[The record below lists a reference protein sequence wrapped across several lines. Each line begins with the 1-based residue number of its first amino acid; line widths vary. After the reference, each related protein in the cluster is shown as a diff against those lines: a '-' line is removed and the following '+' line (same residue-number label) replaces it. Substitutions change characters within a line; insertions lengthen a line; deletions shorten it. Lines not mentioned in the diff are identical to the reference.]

1 MAGSA
6 REVTIAIVGC
16 GGMGNRHLR
25 GLAEYARH
33 VEGLPG
39 YPKFRVVAACD
50 PNDRNV
56 NLLADAAAQAFRS
69 RPRPFATVDALLEAF
84 PRLDA
89 VDITT
94 EPRLHATIA
103 TRFLDAGVHVLVEK
117 PMALTVSQCNAM
129 DRAAKRAGRVLCV
142 AENYRF
148 DPLVR
153 LTRALLDVGAI
164 GMPTLLLD
172 HSVGS
177 GGRIVITPWRHKR
190 LYGGTLLDVGV
201 HNVDLMAYYLGRIET
216 VNAKVALLD
225 KVRHGLR
232 SQGPTGP
239 GVAESPGA
247 IYAVTNANLAV
258 EDTVAPDV
266 EDTALATLELA
277 GGTLGHW
284 TLSHAGHG
292 ASFGHKAIY
301 GTGGSM
307 EPAPPRT
314 GSGPTVRVD
323 GSGAPL
329 DIVAQLALVPD
340 FAVDAAT
347 ACLFGGVRLGA
358 YHLEAIDI
366 DRKIQA
372 AVFADFG
379 NAIAIGRPPE
389 VGADE
394 GRHAVAVVNALF
406 ESSRLARPVSV
417 SDVEAEVPAVSGWQ
431 ADLDRDLAA
440 K

>member
-1 MAGSA
+1 MTGNAA
-6 REVTIAIVGC
+6 EVTIAIVGC

-25 GLAEYARH
+25 GLTEYARL

-39 YPKFRVVAACD
+39 YPRFRVVGACD
-50 PNDRNV
+50 PNDRNA
-56 NLLADAAAQAFRS
+56 NLLADAADAAFGT
-69 RPRPFATVDALLEAF
+69 RPRPFATVEALLEAI
-84 PRLDA
+84 PNLDA

-153 LTRALLDVGAI
+153 LTRALLRAEAI
-164 GMPTLLLD
+164 GKPSLLLD

-201 HNVDLMAYYLGRIET
+201 HNVDLMAYYLGRVET
-216 VNAKVALLD
+216 VNARVSLLD
-225 KVRHGLR
+225 PVRVGLR

-239 GVAESPGA
+239 GAAESPGA

-258 EDTVAPDV
+258 EDTVTPDV
-266 EDTALATLELA
+266 EDTALATLDLT
-277 GGTLGHW
+277 GGVLGHW

-292 ASFGHKAIY
+292 APFGHKAIY
-301 GTGGSM
+301 GARGSM

-314 GSGPTVRVD
+314 GTGPTIRVD
-323 GSGAPL
+323 GSAAPL
-329 DIVAQLALVPD
+329 DIAAQLALVPD

-347 ACLFGGVRLGA
+347 ARLFGGERLGA

-417 SDVEAEVPAVSGWQ
+417 SDVEAEVPTVSGWQ
-431 ADLDRDLAA
+431 TDLDRDLAST
-440 K
+440 